1 MLDGPT
7 IPDNIFPLSSEL
19 VTVVLNSSSCDGTK
33 PGEIVSDLTSIA
45 VLGSPFLQKN
55 IKPSSGWLEL
65 VNPVAPR
72 F

>member
-1 MLDGPT
+1 MEGPT
-7 IPDNIFPLSSEL
+7 IPDIIFPLSREL

-33 PGEIVSDLTSIA
+33 PGAIVSDLISTD